1 MSDTASS
8 YSSKRFS
15 SFCAMLHS
23 FFQWS
28 GRCGPCSPSDFPV
41 LHIGFMHY
49 NSQLDRARC
58 HYQLLGQE
66 RMAEEHSS
74 RRSGMVITPA
84 VLSPLFPAY
93 LLSELLWL
101 GEAAITTLCL
111 KFISSGQSD
120 SSERQNLW
128 TIPELNKEGRRN
140 AKGGGAIWPS
150 GDREAK
156 KLQTLA
162 FDDLLWPWPYVS
174 YQQVSGP
181 CGAPHIQRKPTSPPM
196 VPRSSTATITKAGAQ
211 FAPKCFTQKQC
222 MWKKKEWLAKSTAWP
237 IAASTGEQ

>member
-8 YSSKRFS
+8 YSSKWFS

-181 CGAPHIQRKPTSPPM
+181 WMLHTSRENLHPLPWSPGVAQRQL
-196 VPRSSTATITKAGAQ
+196 PRQEHNLPLSASHRSNA
-211 FAPKCFTQKQC
+211 CER
-222 MWKKKEWLAKSTAWP
+222 KKND
-237 IAASTGEQ
+237 